1 MLFGMLRSSKCD
13 IQIKRIQSINVIYVF
28 NIKNMRYTF
37 LLLLLSVFSLNL
49 FGQSPIGTW
58 KTIDDK
64 TGIEKSYVS
73 ITEKDGKLYCHITEI
88 LDEEFKGTNPLC
100 EPCKGEKKNQPII
113 GLEIFWDMEHNSDNK
128 WEGGKILDPET
139 GKVYG
144 CKLELESANKLKVRG
159 FLGFAALGRNQYWYR
174 AEE

>member
-1 MLFGMLRSSKCD
+1 MLRSSKFHH
-13 IQIKRIQSINVIYVF
+13 QIKRIFRIYVIQVL
-28 NIKNMRYTF
+28 NYTIMRLTF
-37 LLLLLSVFSLNL
+37 LLLLVLAYTSSL

-64 TGIEKSYVS
+64 TGIEKSYVN

-88 LDEEFKGTNPLC
+88 LDEEFKGTDPLC
-100 EPCKGEKKNQPII
+100 EPCKGKKHNQPIV
-113 GLEIFWDMEHNSDNK
+113 GLEIFWGMEHDNSNK

-139 GKVYG
+139 GKIYG
-144 CKLELESANKLKVRG
+144 CKLELESEDKLKVRG

-174 AEE
+174 VN